1 MPIDY
6 AVRRERMAI
15 KVEALVVS
23 NSIPGLP
30 PASYTNLRSV
40 WYHKGNVEGREEDLF
55 WVRESHE
62 PQLMFQW
69 KKSDIA

>member
-1 MPIDY
+1 VLFV
-6 AVRRERMAI
+6 AVVAI
-15 KVEALVVS
+15 VALVSIVPFVS
-23 NSIPGLP
+23 N
-30 PASYTNLRSV
+30 TNLRSV

-69 KKSDIA
+69 KKSDVA